1 MNWYEMFNEPNQLH
15 TKKCPYE
22 PVKFWNPQTLIPM
35 KINDSRELEKSL
47 TDSETGTEAKL
58 RGLMLGD
65 ATSLAVSE
73 EPSCGVGSGQFSPRD
88 LGWEGGVSGG
98 VARFKV
104 PPDGWSTANGSS
116 TGN

>member
-1 MNWYEMFNEPNQLH
+1 
-15 TKKCPYE
+15 
-22 PVKFWNPQTLIPM
+22 M

-65 ATSLAVSE
+65 ATSVAVSE

-88 LGWEGGVSGG
+88 LG
-98 VARFKV
+98 
-104 PPDGWSTANGSS
+104 
-116 TGN
+116 